1 MEVNNYY
8 SEEELSSI
16 RFSCADE
23 AIGEVKNLFFQ
34 DQLEEERI
42 LLEIYSPNTS
52 DFALVDLNRL
62 KIDRIFSRKHIAN
75 RSFLRHSKLVDSNR
89 YQLHF
94 DVDTILEIK
103 NEQRRLGIE
112 FKAFYVLLPKSRLAK
127 LKGEPHLFAA
137 VGADVYYLLNKGEM
151 LDQRKKH
158 FSLSTLKNWIQKK
171 IFTKTS
177 TRS

>member
-1 MEVNNYY
+1 MEINNYY

-42 LLEIYSPNTS
+42 LLEIFSPNTS
-52 DFALVDLNRL
+52 EFSSVDLNRL
-62 KIDRIFSRKHIAN
+62 KIDRIFSKKQISN
-75 RSFLRHSKLVDSNR
+75 RLFLRHSKLVDSNR
-89 YQLHF
+89 YQHHF
-94 DVDTILEIK
+94 AIESILSIK
-103 NEQRRLGIE
+103 NEQRRLGVE
-112 FKAFYVLLPKSRLAK
+112 FKAYYVLLPKTRLVK

-137 VGADVYYLLNKGEM
+137 VGTDVYYLLNKEEVVGQHKIRM
-151 LDQRKKH
+151 
-158 FSLSTLKNWIQKK
+158 SISTLKNWIQKK

-177 TRS
+177 PK